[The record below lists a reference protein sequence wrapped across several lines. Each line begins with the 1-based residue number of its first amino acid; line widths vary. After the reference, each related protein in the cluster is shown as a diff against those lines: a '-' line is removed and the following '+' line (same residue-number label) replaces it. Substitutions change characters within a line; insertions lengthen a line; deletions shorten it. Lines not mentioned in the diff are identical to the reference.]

1 MVGGRRARGERVG
14 YILVP
19 ASSFSPI
26 FVHRP
31 AFVLSVPSPRTPHVL
46 SPPSSYTETSTSH
59 HRPLRWS
66 FNCFSPHHQPPFP
79 SFPPSKTRKSPAKVT
94 RLTIPVCSP
103 SCSPT
108 LFQQSFHPLPSSWT
122 IPQLLG
128 RTLFYC
134 AVAPQHFPSLIAD
147 ASFFCQSID
156 DLSMDVYFT
165 FLPISLSSKT
175 GVSILM
181 SNLEYI
187 SNDDILKNNERDFI
201 QSKNK
206 KGRKM
211 E

>member
-46 SPPSSYTETSTSH
+46 SPPSSWY
-59 HRPLRWS
+59 RNL
-66 FNCFSPHHQPPFP
+66 HQPPPATTMKLQLFLAAPPTLPFP
-79 SFPPSKTRKSPAKVT
+79 SFPPTTRKSPAKVT